1 MYKVKDIADIVG
13 TSVRTLH
20 HYDDIGLLTPDSV
33 TEKGYRL
40 YSLENLE
47 RLQQILFFKELDFNL
62 NEIKEILDNPN
73 FDKKEALNN
82 HKKLLEEKV
91 RRLKRIINTVDNT
104 INNMEE
110 GIAMNEKIM
119 FDGFNSDEINKY
131 KEEVK
136 DKYGKTDAY
145 REYKNKTFNY
155 KKGDWNNLNK
165 EMLDIFKRI
174 SDKMDLDPG
183 SNEVQELVEEWRNY
197 ISKNLYNC
205 SKQIFKSL
213 GEMYVCDERFKNNID
228 KIKYGLAQFLSDA
241 IKIYC
246 N

>member
-213 GEMYVCDERFKNNID
+213 GEMYVCNERFKNNID

>member
-1 MYKVKDIADIVG
+1 M
-13 TSVRTLH
+13 RTLH

-213 GEMYVCDERFKNNID
+213 GEMYVCNERFKNNID

>member
-20 HYDDIGLLTPDSV
+20 HYDYIGLLTPDSV

>member
-33 TEKGYRL
+33 TEKGYSL

-104 INNMEE
+104 LNNMEE

>member
-136 DKYGKTDAY
+136 DKYGKTIENI
-145 REYKNKTFNY
+145 RIRHLTIR
-155 KKGDWNNLNK
+155 K
-165 EMLDIFKRI
+165 EIGI
-174 SDKMDLDPG
+174 
-183 SNEVQELVEEWRNY
+183 
-197 ISKNLYNC
+197 I
-205 SKQIFKSL
+205 
-213 GEMYVCDERFKNNID
+213 
-228 KIKYGLAQFLSDA
+228 
-241 IKIYC
+241 
-246 N
+246 